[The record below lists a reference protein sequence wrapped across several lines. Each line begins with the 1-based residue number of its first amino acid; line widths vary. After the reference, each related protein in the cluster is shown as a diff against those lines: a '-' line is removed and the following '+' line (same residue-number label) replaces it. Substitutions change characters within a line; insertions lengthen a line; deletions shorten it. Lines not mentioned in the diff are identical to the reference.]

1 MGRRPSQRR
10 NGRREGGESD
20 QLAAPTTEK
29 TIKPVISSERVP
41 NIFGYGLLGLGLC
54 LGIVFVD
61 PALAPPQVAVV
72 AIILG
77 LSAAAFATAIAG
89 ILKLET
95 KYIVAGGPFAVFAI
109 AFWAMM
115 SVAAPN
121 VLPSLSTP
129 FSKSIQK
136 SDR

>member
-1 MGRRPSQRR
+1 MGRRPSQRSLGG
-10 NGRREGGESD
+10 NADAEGKTV
-20 QLAAPTTEK
+20 APATEK
-29 TIKPVISSERVP
+29 TTTPVIPSEKVP

-61 PALAPPQVAVV
+61 PALAPLQVAVV

-115 SVAAPN
+115 SVGAPN
-121 VLPSLSTP
+121 ILPNPTTA
-129 FSKSIQK
+129 FTKSVPKI
-136 SDR
+136 DR